1 MKYGFIYLWYDRQ
14 YKRYYLGRHWGTEND
29 GYICSSN
36 KMRDAH
42 RRRPEDFK
50 RRIISRVITSIEDL
64 ILEEQRWL
72 DKIKHEECGARYYN
86 VTLNSTSPTMRGR
99 KHSEETKNKM
109 SIASK
114 GKPKSE
120 SHKEK
125 LRIVNLGKKYSDET
139 NRKKARPIGYKHTE
153 ETKQKMR
160 GRIVTDEFREKMS
173 ILRKSRI
180 NKKEIKGE

>member
-1 MKYGFIYLWYDRQ
+1 MKYGFIYLWYDR
-14 YKRYYLGRHWGTEND
+14 KHKKYYLGRHWGTEHD
-29 GYICSSN
+29 GYICSSVN
-36 KMRDAH
+36 MRNNYTN
-42 RRRPEDFK
+42 RSQDFK
-50 RRIISRVITSIEDL
+50 RRIISRVYTSVEDL
-64 ILEEQRWL
+64 IVEEQRWL
-72 DKIKHEECGARYYN
+72 DMINPNECKVRYYN
-86 VTLNSTSPTMRGR
+86 VSLNSTSPTMRGR

-160 GRIVTDEFREKMS
+160 GRIVTDEFRKKMS
-173 ILRKSRI
+173 ILRRSRI
-180 NKKEIKGE
+180 NRNIIGV